1 MHPTPAAAQ
10 SADTS
15 GADHLRGRLM
25 AHALGRLLDRVPGA
39 REVLPHLAALERGLL
54 EQGARALASVPGHW
68 LGRICS
74 QLSSLPLPEDDT
86 ALHELLD
93 RLTAA
98 QEAQRAERDNLPFD
112 IERTVVIEEISHSDF
127 MAVARGEAPTQ
138 RDDIRLQRDGG

>member
-1 MHPTPAAAQ
+1 MHVTPAAAP
-10 SADTS
+10 STVA
-15 GADHLRGRLM
+15 GADRPRDRLM

-54 EQGARALASVPGHW
+54 EQGAQALNGVPGHW
-68 LGRICS
+68 LARICS

-86 ALHELLD
+86 ALHDLLD

-138 RDDIRLQRDGG
+138 RDDIRVQREGG